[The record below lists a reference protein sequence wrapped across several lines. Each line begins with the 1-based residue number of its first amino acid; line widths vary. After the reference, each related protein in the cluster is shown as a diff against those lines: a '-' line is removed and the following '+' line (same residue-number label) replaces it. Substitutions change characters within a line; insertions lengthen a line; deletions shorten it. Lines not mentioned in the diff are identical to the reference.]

1 MSHSLPNTFPSW
13 PENLKSEL
21 IASIGDYMRQQDADY
36 DVDAFAVRFF
46 HFDASSGQIDA
57 SNSPLRNAKLS

>member
-21 IASIGDYMRQQDADY
+21 IASIGDYMRQQDAEY
-36 DVDAFAVRFF
+36 DVDAFAVRFLPF
-46 HFDASSGQIDA
+46 YASSGQIEP
-57 SNSPLRNAKLS
+57 SNSPHWNTKSS